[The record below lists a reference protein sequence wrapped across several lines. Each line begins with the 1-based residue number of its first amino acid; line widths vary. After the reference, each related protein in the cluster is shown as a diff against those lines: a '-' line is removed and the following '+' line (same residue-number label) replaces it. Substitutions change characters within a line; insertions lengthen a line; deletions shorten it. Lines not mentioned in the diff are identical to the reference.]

1 MKGLI
6 YKEFFL
12 FFKSIDKKLVFIAAA
27 AVILLL
33 TNAGDFAGLL
43 ATVMLAMTIGMQ
55 NVMSFA
61 NDEQVGW
68 KKYQLTMPVNTFLSV
83 GCKYVSVLLTIGLS
97 VAASLLLYFVSGI
110 LYQSFDG
117 TLLLV
122 SILSAMMIPLIWT
135 AICLPL
141 TYWFGF
147 RSAQA
152 MGLLIIVPMFYLIKY
167 FEDGPGLA
175 SLTDTLFSYIGGGF
189 LVSIILFMLSY
200 VVSVLGYIRK
210 R

>member
-1 MKGLI
+1 ML
-6 YKEFFL
+6 FFL
-12 FFKSIDKKLVFIAAA
+12 LYNYFFVRSIFVSCSPIFSASSFCVTWFLVH
-27 AVILLL
+27 
-33 TNAGDFAGLL
+33 
-43 ATVMLAMTIGMQ
+43 Q
-55 NVMSFA
+55 
-61 NDEQVGW
+61 
-68 KKYQLTMPVNTFLSV
+68 
-83 GCKYVSVLLTIGLS
+83 YVSVLLTIGLS

-122 SILSAMMIPLIWT
+122 SILSVMMIPLIWT